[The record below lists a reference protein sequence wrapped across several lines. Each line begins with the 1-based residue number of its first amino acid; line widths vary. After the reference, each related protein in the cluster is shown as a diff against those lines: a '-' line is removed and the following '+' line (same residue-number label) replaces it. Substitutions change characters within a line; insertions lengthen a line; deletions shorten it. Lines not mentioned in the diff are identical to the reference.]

1 MLYHLKLAIKEFSG
15 LDSHFLIKGKIIMR
29 KLALAAALSLTPF
42 FAFSAETLK
51 VVATPVP
58 HAEILEFIEPKL
70 AEKDINLEIIVVT
83 DYVLPNLMVD
93 EKEADANF
101 FQHAPYLDEFNKN
114 HNLNII
120 ALAPAIHIEP
130 IAAYSK
136 TIKSKDDLKEKAKIS
151 IPNDPANGGRALILL
166 HNEGIITLNDPSNIL
181 SSIID
186 IKENP
191 LKLQFIE
198 LEAPMLA
205 RTLDEVDLALIN
217 TNFAL
222 DANLNPV
229 KDSLFIEGADS
240 PYANIISTLPE
251 NSDDPRIKAL
261 LEVITSEDVRDFINK
276 KYEGSIIPT
285 F

>member
-1 MLYHLKLAIKEFSG
+1 
-15 LDSHFLIKGKIIMR
+15 MR
-29 KLALAAALSLTPF
+29 KLALVTALSLTPF
-42 FAFSAETLK
+42 IGFSAEKLK

-58 HAEILEFIEPKL
+58 HAEILEFIEPQL
-70 AEKDINLEIIVVT
+70 AKKEIDLDIVVVT

-101 FQHAPYLDEFNKN
+101 FQHFPYLEEFNKN
-114 HNLNII
+114 HQLNII
-120 ALAPAIHIEP
+120 ALDPAIHVEP
-130 IAAYSK
+130 IAAYSQK
-136 TIKSKDDLKEKAKIS
+136 IKEKGDLKEGAKVS
-151 IPNDPANGGRALILL
+151 IPNDPANGGRALLLL
-166 HNEGIITLNDPSNIL
+166 HNEGIITLTNPDNIL
-181 SSIID
+181 STVFD

-191 LKLQFIE
+191 HKLQFVE

-222 DANLNPV
+222 EAGLNPI
-229 KDSLFIEGADS
+229 KDSLFIEGAES
-240 PYANIISTLPE
+240 PYANIIAILPE

-261 LEVITSEDVRDFINK
+261 IEVITTDEVRDFINE
-276 KYEGSIIPT
+276 KYQGSIVPA

>member
-1 MLYHLKLAIKEFSG
+1 
-15 LDSHFLIKGKIIMR
+15 MR

-101 FQHAPYLDEFNKN
+101 FQHGPYLDEFNKN

-120 ALAPAIHIEP
+120 ALDPAIHIEP

-240 PYANIISTLPE
+240 PYANIISILPE

-261 LEVITSEDVRDFINK
+261 LEVITTEDVRDFINK

>member
-1 MLYHLKLAIKEFSG
+1 
-15 LDSHFLIKGKIIMR
+15 MR
-29 KLALAAALSLTPF
+29 KLAIATALSLLPL
-42 FAFSAETLK
+42 FALSADKLK
-51 VVATPVP
+51 IVATPVP
-58 HAEILEFIEPKL
+58 HAEILESIKPQL
-70 AEKDINLEIIVVT
+70 AEKNIDLEVIVVT

-114 HNLNII
+114 HNLSIV
-120 ALAPAIHIEP
+120 ALEPAIHVEP
-130 IAAYSK
+130 IAAYSQK
-136 TIKSKDDLKEKAKIS
+136 VQSKDALKEGAKVS

-166 HNEGIITLNDPSNIL
+166 HNEGLITLKDPSNIL
-181 SSIID
+181 STVFD

-191 LKLQFIE
+191 LKFSFVE

-222 DANLNPV
+222 DAKLNPV
-229 KDSLFIEGADS
+229 KDSLFIEGAQS
-240 PYANIISTLPE
+240 PYANIITVLPE
-251 NSDDPRIKAL
+251 NKDDTRIKTL
-261 LEVITSEDVRDFINK
+261 IDVITSDNVREFINE
-276 KYEGSIIPT
+276 KYEGSIVPV

>member
-1 MLYHLKLAIKEFSG
+1 
-15 LDSHFLIKGKIIMR
+15 MR
-29 KLALAAALSLTPF
+29 KLALAAALSLVPF
-42 FAFSAETLK
+42 IGLSADQLK

-58 HAEILEFIEPKL
+58 HAEILEFIAPQL
-70 AEKDINLEIIVVT
+70 AEKEINLEIVVVT

-101 FQHAPYLDEFNKN
+101 FQHVPYLDEFNKN
-114 HNLNII
+114 HNLK
-120 ALAPAIHIEP
+120 LVTLDPAIHVEP
-130 IAAYSK
+130 IAAYSQK
-136 TIKSKDDLKEKAKIS
+136 ITTKEDLKQGAKVS

-166 HNEGIITLNDPSNIL
+166 HHEGLITLANPDNIL
-181 SSIID
+181 STVFD

-191 LKLQFIE
+191 LKLSFVE

-222 DANLNPV
+222 EANLNPV

-240 PYANIISTLPE
+240 PYANIIAVLPE
-251 NSDDPRIKAL
+251 NKDDARIKAL
-261 LEVITSEDVRDFINK
+261 IEVITSDDVRQFIDE
-276 KYEGSIIPT
+276 KYKGSIVPA

>member
-1 MLYHLKLAIKEFSG
+1 
-15 LDSHFLIKGKIIMR
+15 MR
-29 KLALAAALSLTPF
+29 KLALATALSLVPF
-42 FAFSAETLK
+42 FALSAETLK

-58 HAEILEFIEPKL
+58 HAEILEYLGPKL
-70 AEKDINLEIIVVT
+70 AEKDINLEVVVVT

-101 FQHAPYLDEFNKN
+101 FQHVPYLEEFNKN
-114 HNLNII
+114 HKLNLI
-120 ALAPAIHIEP
+120 ALDPAIHVEP
-130 IAAYSK
+130 IAAYSQSL
-136 TIKSKDDLKEKAKIS
+136 KSKDDLKEGAKVS

-166 HNEGIITLNDPSNIL
+166 HNEGIITLTDPNNIL
-181 SSIID
+181 SAVFD

-191 LKLQFIE
+191 LKLEFVE

-240 PYANIISTLPE
+240 PYANVISILPE

-261 LEVITSEDVRDFINK
+261 LEVITTEDVRTFINE
-276 KYEGSIIPT
+276 KYEGSIVPT

>member
-1 MLYHLKLAIKEFSG
+1 
-15 LDSHFLIKGKIIMR
+15 MR
-29 KLALAAALSLTPF
+29 KLALATALSLVPF
-42 FAFSAETLK
+42 FALSAEKLK
-51 VVATPVP
+51 IVATPVP
-58 HAEILEFIEPKL
+58 HAEILESIKPQL
-70 AEKDINLEIIVVT
+70 AEKEIDLEVIVVT

-101 FQHAPYLDEFNKN
+101 FQHAPYLVEFNKN
-114 HNLNII
+114 HNLNIV
-120 ALAPAIHIEP
+120 ALEPAIHVEP
-130 IAAYSK
+130 IAAYSQK
-136 TIKSKDDLKEKAKIS
+136 VQSKDELKNGAKVS

-166 HNEGIITLNDPSNIL
+166 HNEGLITLNDPNNIL
-181 SSIID
+181 STVFD

-191 LKLQFIE
+191 LKLSFVE

-229 KDSLFIEGADS
+229 KDSLFIEGAQS
-240 PYANIISTLPE
+240 PYANIVTVLPE
-251 NSDDPRIKAL
+251 NREDPRIKTL
-261 LEVITSEDVRDFINK
+261 IEVITSDNVRAFINE
-276 KYEGSIIPT
+276 KYEGSIVPV